1 MSDKTPD
8 ELAADLAAD
17 LESLKRSIG
26 ACARAVSHDESLA
39 VTFEQGLDVVN
50 IGGTK
55 LPDPQSELAG
65 DEASEAAREAVTVTR
80 GQADS
85 VALWHAHHS
94 TAIHEK
100 CSPADPV
107 ARRLFNAVEQ
117 TRVEAVG
124 TRYLDGV
131 ASNLEVNLNNRLD
144 ALNNDS
150 DHTDVLAE
158 GLALLLR
165 QKMTGRPASDRG
177 REILS
182 HCSDTLQK
190 VSPEWLDKL
199 SAEQHDQQ
207 SFAMQVNDLLV
218 AMNFVEGAEAGEYA
232 ADANDEFDE
241 QDLPEDDS
249 DSDLPPGESDSSE
262 ELPESEGEEGDPVDD
277 PEDDTGTEG
286 ADVSETPGAS
296 IQETSGDTTK
306 KYHIYTTEFD
316 EVIAPLDMCGAAEL
330 SRLRERLDEHV
341 GDLQSSIGRFANR
354 LQRHL
359 LAHQNRSWNFDQE
372 EGVLDTARLTRVVTD
387 PMQPLSFKQEKESKF
402 RDTVVTLLIDNSGS
416 MHGRSIVVA
425 ASCADILANTL
436 ERCGVSVEVL
446 GFTTRAWKGGQ
457 SRNKWVIAGQSPNP
471 GRLNDLRHIIYKGA
485 DTPWRRGRNNLGLM
499 LRKGLLK
506 ENVDGEALTWAY
518 QRIMARPEKRKILM
532 VISDGAPIDDSTLS
546 SNPGKF
552 LERHLQEVIRQVEG
566 DPEVELTAI
575 GIGHDVTQYYN
586 RAATIANVS
595 ELANAMTT
603 QLVELF
609 NKAAPVGKG
618 RSRGRM
624 ATRTGSRHARR

>member
-1 MSDKTPD
+1 MSDKSPNEIAA
-8 ELAADLAAD
+8 ELDD
-17 LESLKRSIG
+17 LKRSIS

-39 VTFEQGLDVVN
+39 VTFERGQGVVN
-50 IGGTK
+50 VGGTN
-55 LPDPQSELAG
+55 LAEPQESLSSESVA
-65 DEASEAAREAVTVTR
+65 VTR

-85 VALWHAHHS
+85 AALWHAHHDGD
-94 TAIHEK
+94 IHQRNA
-100 CSPADPV
+100 PADSV
-107 ARRLFNAVEQ
+107 ARRLFDAVEQ
-117 TRVEAVG
+117 TRVESVG
-124 TRYLDGV
+124 TKYLDGV
-131 ASNLEVNLNNRLD
+131 ASNLEISLGNRLD
-144 ALNNDS
+144 ALDS
-150 DHTDVLAE
+150 DSDYTDVLAE

-165 QKMTGRPASDRG
+165 QKMTNRPLSDRA
-177 REILS
+177 REVLS

-190 VSPEWLDKL
+190 ISPDWLDKL
-199 SAEQHDQQ
+199 SDKQNNQKE
-207 SFAMQVNDLLV
+207 FAQEVNDLLV
-218 AMNFVEGAEAGEYA
+218 AMNFVDSADAGEYA
-232 ADANDEFDE
+232 ADAEDDFDD

-249 DSDLPPGESDSSE
+249 ESDLPPGESDSSE

-296 IQETSGDTTK
+296 RQDTSGAAGE

-316 EVIAPLDMCGAAEL
+316 EVVAPLDMCSITEL
-330 SRLRERLDEHV
+330 RRLRERLDEHV

-425 ASCADILANTL
+425 ASCADVLAHTL

-457 SRNKWVIAGQSPNP
+457 ARNKWVIAGQPHNP
-471 GRLNDLRHIIYKGA
+471 GRLNDLRHIIYKSA

-506 ENVDGEALTWAY
+506 ENIDGEALSWAY
-518 QRIMARPEKRKILM
+518 QRIMGRPERRKILM

-546 SNPGKF
+546 ANPGKF
-552 LERHLQEVIRQVEG
+552 LERHLQEAIKQVES
-566 DPEVELTAI
+566 DPDVELTAI
-575 GIGHDVTQYYN
+575 GIGHDVTQYYK
-586 RAATIANVS
+586 RAATIGNVS
-595 ELANAMTT
+595 ELASVMTT

-609 NKAAPVGKG
+609 DKAAPLKKG
-618 RSRGRM
+618 RQRRG
-624 ATRTGSRHARR
+624 ARLS

>member
-1 MSDKTPD
+1 MSDKSPD
-8 ELAADLAAD
+8 ELAAD

-39 VTFEQGLDVVN
+39 ITFEQGLDVVN
-50 IGGTK
+50 IGGTR
-55 LPDPQSELAG
+55 LADPQSEP
-65 DEASEAAREAVTVTR
+65 DDEAVTVTR

-94 TAIHEK
+94 AAIHER

-107 ARRLFNAVEQ
+107 ARRLFDAVEQ

-131 ASNLEVNLNNRLD
+131 ASNLEVNLDHRLET
-144 ALNNDS
+144 LNNDS
-150 DHTDVLAE
+150 DHTDILAE

-165 QKMTGRPASDRG
+165 QKMTSRPVSERG
-177 REILS
+177 REVLS

-190 VSPEWLDKL
+190 VSPEWLEKL
-199 SAEQHDQQ
+199 CAEQHDQR
-207 SFAMQVNDLLV
+207 SFALQVNDLLA
-218 AMNFVEGAEAGEYA
+218 AMNFIDGADAGEYA

-262 ELPESEGEEGDPVDD
+262 DLPESEGEEGEPADD
-277 PEDDTGTEG
+277 PEDDTGTDG

-296 IQETSGDTTK
+296 IQETYGDTTK

-316 EVIAPLDMCGAAEL
+316 ETITPLDMCGATEL

-416 MHGRSIVVA
+416 MHGRSIIVA

-436 ERCGVSVEVL
+436 ERCGVVSRYSVLPRVH
-446 GFTTRAWKGGQ
+446 GRVV
-457 SRNKWVIAGQSPNP
+457 SREING
-471 GRLNDLRHIIYKGA
+471 
-485 DTPWRRGRNNLGLM
+485 
-499 LRKGLLK
+499 
-506 ENVDGEALTWAY
+506 
-518 QRIMARPEKRKILM
+518 
-532 VISDGAPIDDSTLS
+532 
-546 SNPGKF
+546 
-552 LERHLQEVIRQVEG
+552 
-566 DPEVELTAI
+566 
-575 GIGHDVTQYYN
+575 
-586 RAATIANVS
+586 
-595 ELANAMTT
+595 
-603 QLVELF
+603 
-609 NKAAPVGKG
+609 
-618 RSRGRM
+618 
-624 ATRTGSRHARR
+624 